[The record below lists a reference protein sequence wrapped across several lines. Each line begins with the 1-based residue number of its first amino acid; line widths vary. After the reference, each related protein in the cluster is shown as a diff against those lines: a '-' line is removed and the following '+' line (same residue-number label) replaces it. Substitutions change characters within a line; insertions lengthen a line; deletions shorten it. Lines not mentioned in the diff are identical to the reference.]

1 VESPSFAASEHEL
14 LLLRFRSSRV
24 VCWVLLGLELILQMS
39 GLRKQ
44 PLLLVAKVLTS
55 LVADARLVNRNWI
68 RFSMIEDE
76 LAQVA

>member
-39 GLRKQ
+39 DLRKQ
-44 PLLLVAKVLTS
+44 QQQVVAKVLK
-55 LVADARLVNRNWI
+55 V
-68 RFSMIEDE
+68 
-76 LAQVA
+76 